1 MYTLKN
7 INQLTINKGQKISDA
22 IKKINAS
29 KIKIVFVIDKNKKL
43 LGSISSGD
51 IRRSIRNKVDQNSYV
66 ETIMFTKTTFVY
78 EKYEEKLNK
87 KSFNEYIL
95 CIPVV
100 KKNKILKYFKI
111 INKPFNKKS
120 NTIFLMA
127 GGKGKRLYPLTK
139 DTPKPMLRIKNV
151 PIIEKIITEFKNQGF
166 INFIIS
172 INYLASKIK
181 SYLGTGKKLGVNIKY
196 INEKKFLGTAG
207 SLSLSDYKN
216 LNSPIIVANSDLIS
230 EVDYSNLLDYHNKR
244 KADLTICAINKIF
257 EMPYGEIV
265 LKHVKVKKI
274 IEKPITN
281 NLVNAGIYVIDKN
294 ILRGLK
300 KNKRLMMNDFITH
313 LIKRNK
319 SILSYPIHENWIDIG
334 NKLDLYKARK

>member
-51 IRRSIRNKVDQNSYV
+51 IRRSIRNKVDQSSYV